1 MKTKITIFALALFA
15 TVSVNATTPAT
26 WSVVA
31 SGSASEKGEV
41 AWGDFNNDGY
51 LDLFQV
57 SDNVYKLFMNNGNET
72 FSDVTNSKLLG
83 TLPGG
88 VNESSVIFLDYNN
101 DNNLDLLITGWPLSS
116 ATLYKNSGAPD
127 YTYTINTENSLL
139 SVRTGNG
146 GNAHAILSA
155 ADYNNDGWVDLFMEG
170 WCDALNGRV
179 VTLYKNINGLFTR
192 QTTPVGGTAD
202 FEGMNGGSIH
212 TGDVNNDGYVDMIC
226 SGYSVIDAYRTYLYI
241 NQGDGTFVKSTAVFQ
256 GIEQGEVI
264 LFDSNNDGWLDVFV
278 AGVGHDGSNW
288 VWPGILYM
296 NNHDGTFT
304 TIATGT
310 NLPSGTQGYTAFD
323 SGDLN
328 NDGSTDLMIMVPSD
342 GNSAMFYNNGSNTF
356 LKDIPQTEARARS
369 GALQLAD
376 FNNDNKLDY
385 FVFGWR
391 DGYTFPD
398 NTNFGGNWT
407 ASFVKNTIAA
417 ENLAP
422 SVPTNIIASNVNG
435 KYVITW
441 DKSTDDITAQNT
453 IRYNIYVQD
462 QTGKVYAY
470 SSADIVTGRLKSG
483 SPILLNKNEI
493 TMNLTSG
500 HYTVGVQAVDQAN
513 VASAFV
519 TTSISVTTGV
529 EGLLVSTVEV
539 KSFNNKIE
547 ISNNGSQNVELALLS
562 LNGQLLYKGLCA
574 ASSKV
579 VLPMSLNQGIYLVKL
594 SQDNTTHAVKVSVL

>member
-72 FSDVTNSKLLG
+72 FSDVTSSKLLG

-127 YTYTINTENSLL
+127 YTYTIDTENSLL

-310 NLPSGTQGYTAFD
+310 NLPSGTQGYAAFD

-407 ASFVKNTIAA
+407 ASFVKNTIAV